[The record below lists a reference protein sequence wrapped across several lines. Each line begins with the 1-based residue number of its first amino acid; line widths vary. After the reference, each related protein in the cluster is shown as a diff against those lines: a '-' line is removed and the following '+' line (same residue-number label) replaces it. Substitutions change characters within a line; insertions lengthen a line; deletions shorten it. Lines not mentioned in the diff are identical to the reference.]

1 MNEQNRRLRFL
12 LFQAAIVASFVIL
25 AIPLWRLQIA
35 EGGHYQLRADANRY
49 NVVSTNAPR
58 GVIYDRTGKALA
70 RNMPRFSVR
79 LLPIA
84 MADDGAG
91 EQVLKRLI
99 AMLNGEIVGASP
111 SDHPSGEQVLHIEDI
126 RKQLQEGQI
135 NPYQPIV
142 IADNVPRD
150 TALVIMEEHANLPGV
165 EVTVRAQRQYV
176 EGELL
181 SHILG
186 FVGSIPAEQV
196 DRYVGQPNSDYAP
209 QDIAGL
215 SGVENVF
222 ESTLRGHKGQQ
233 QTEVDVAGREVR
245 MINEVPPV
253 AGHNLILTID
263 LELQRVAEEALRK
276 QMATIHSKSGVVIAV
291 NPQNGQILALVSLP
305 SYDDN
310 LFVGGI
316 STDDYNRLT
325 KDPFRPL
332 LNHAISGVYPPG
344 STFKIVTALA
354 ALEEKVIDRNTY
366 INDPGTIWLPNKYFP
381 DDPTLAQPFY
391 CWYRPGHGQLNVV
404 GALAQSC
411 DVFFYEVGGGYR
423 DFQGLGIEKLA
434 EYSQLLGFGHDTGID
449 LSGESTGLVPNS
461 KWKRLNYGESWVTG
475 DTYNMAIGQGAVLAT
490 PLQVL
495 NATAAIANGGTLYRP
510 QLVYQVQDADGNV
523 LRGFQPDIIR
533 RLPVSQDNL
542 NLVREGLRQAVL
554 NGTARHV
561 SIPGVPI
568 AGKTGTAEFPG
579 RRDREGN
586 LPTHAWFTAF
596 APFQNPEIAVVA
608 FVYGGGEGSAVS
620 VPIAHEILQAYFQA
634 HPLSG
639 SGESAPGTPIP
650 NTGGASPPSAP
661 SPTPAGPPG
670 SFRGHIVSVQ
680 PQEKEISTLSGQVVD
695 RFGKGVPG
703 AQVTLDGGG
712 PMVAQFATGP
722 NGEFQYDYFN
732 PASSPT
738 WNIRLPD
745 LPGEPVLTVQ
755 VQPFE
760 HYVVE
765 FREGR

>member
-1 MNEQNRRLRFL
+1 MNAQNRGLRFL
-12 LFQAAIVASFVIL
+12 LFQVAIVASFVIL

-35 EGGHYQLRADANRY
+35 EGGHYRLRADENRY
-49 NVVSTNAPR
+49 YVVSTNAPR
-58 GVIYDRTGKALA
+58 GVIYDRTGKVLA

-79 LLPIA
+79 LLPKA
-84 MADDGAG
+84 MADDAAE
-91 EQVLKRLI
+91 EQVLERLI
-99 AMLNGEIVGASP
+99 SMLNGKIAGASLSNRP
-111 SDHPSGEQVLHIEDI
+111 SNGENLHIEDI
-126 RKQLQEGQI
+126 RKQLQEGQF

-142 IADNVPRD
+142 IADNIPRD
-150 TALVIMEEHANLPGV
+150 VALAIMEEHENLPGV

-176 EGELL
+176 EGKLL
-181 SHILG
+181 SHVLG

-196 DRYVGQPNSDYAP
+196 DRYVGQPNSDYTP
-209 QDIAGL
+209 QDIVGL
-215 SGVENVF
+215 SGVEYVF
-222 ESTLRGHKGQQ
+222 ENTLRGHKGQR

-245 MINEVPPV
+245 MINEVPAV
-253 AGHNLILTID
+253 AGHNLIITID
-263 LELQRVAEEALRK
+263 LDLQRVAAEALRK
-276 QMATIHSKSGVVIAV
+276 QMAIIHSKSGVVIAM

-316 STDDYNRLT
+316 STNDYNRLT
-325 KDPFRPL
+325 KDAFRPL

-354 ALEEKVIDRNTY
+354 ALEENVIDRNTY

-391 CWYRPGHGQLNVV
+391 CWYKPGHGELNVV

-423 DFQGLGIEKLA
+423 EFQGLGIEKLA
-434 EYSQLLGFGHDTGID
+434 DYSRLLGFGRDTGID
-449 LSGESTGLVPNS
+449 LPGESAGLVPNR

-475 DTYNMAIGQGAVLAT
+475 DTYNMAIGQGAILAT

-495 NATAAIANGGTLYRP
+495 NATAAIANGGTLYQP

-561 SIPGVPI
+561 SIPGISI

-596 APFQNPEIAVVA
+596 APFQNPQIAIVA

-620 VPIAHEILQAYFQA
+620 VPIARKILQAYFQA

-639 SGESAPGTPIP
+639 SEGSAPGTPP
-650 NTGGASPPSAP
+650 ASTGGAPPPSAP
-661 SPTPAGPPG
+661 SPTPAGQPG
-670 SFRGHIVSVQ
+670 SFQGHIVSVQ
-680 PQEKEISTLSGQVVD
+680 PQEKEISTLSGQVID
-695 RFGKGVPG
+695 RFGNGIPG
-703 AQVTLDGGG
+703 TQVTLDGGG
-712 PMVAQFATGP
+712 PPVAQFATGP

-738 WNIRLPD
+738 WNIRLTD
-745 LPGEPVLTVQ
+745 LPGAPVLTVQ
-755 VQPFE
+755 VQPFK

>member
-222 ESTLRGHKGQQ
+222 ESKLRGHKGQQ

-276 QMATIHSKSGVVIAV
+276 QMATIHSKSGVVIAM

-561 SIPGVPI
+561 SIPGVSI

-661 SPTPAGPPG
+661 SSTPAGPPG